1 MECSSVIFNTN
12 KFELLLNCHIKLI
25 FMVDD
30 EVMKIIYLGL
40 VDDEVMNIIC
50 RIYAIILCC
59 GKQ

>member
-1 MECSSVIFNTN
+1 MIFNTN
-12 KFELLLNCHIKLI
+12 KVELLLNCHIKLI